1 MNANQLR
8 EQLLSFTS
16 KPVAVPGQPGL
27 FVRIP
32 GYKDSLRIESLV
44 AKHSEGLGPEE
55 KNQLHTGFML
65 AHCLCDDNGARVFR
79 PRQEGET
86 ELDAANDATSA
97 FAPLVFSLIEFIVET
112 ISERK
117 RELGKA
123 SPQAQQPSG

>member
-65 AHCLCDDNGARVFR
+65 AHCLCDEAGERVFGA
-79 PRQEGET
+79 ES
-86 ELDAANDATSA
+86 ELDAAKQATSM
-97 FAPLVFSLIEFIVET
+97 FAPLAFSLIEFIVET

-123 SPQAQQPSG
+123 LPPAQQPSG